1 MSHKRI
7 KLGVVGTTL
16 AAGLCASSGAFGIAP
31 AGADV
36 GSYIQKLNDA
46 GINTPRGEYEL
57 KEWGFEVC
65 YLRTRGKPPRQWVE
79 QTVYNSSNKPL
90 YGLSEAQANFIVDTA
105 VSELC
110 GDEDRDGPGPY
121 GVF

>member
-1 MSHKRI
+1 VLHNRLRS
-7 KLGVVGTTL
+7 GVIVTL
-16 AAGLCASSGAFGIAP
+16 SAAGLSVLSGALGIP
-31 AGADV
+31 LAGADV
-36 GSYIQKLNDA
+36 GSFIQKLHDA

-90 YGLSEAQANFIVDTA
+90 YGLSEEQANFIVDTA